1 MMNINTNEISSLEST
16 LESPKKTTPNN
27 DINNNKKNIFTV
39 HYEDEQQKFELNK
52 KKNNRRHK
60 NKKRNRFT
68 KLKKKNYFNE
78 PNIKYKNNEINLLD
92 FDLLLKDIIEPKIEK
107 SPSLKKSKNKSIKKL
122 LHKKRKFGSKTK
134 KNTINKSKYI
144 LFYY

>member
-27 DINNNKKNIFTV
+27 NINNKKNIFTV

-52 KKNNRRHK
+52 KKNNRKHK

-107 SPSLKKSKNKSIKKL
+107 SPSLKKSKNKPIKKL
-122 LHKKRKFGSKTK
+122 LHKKRKLCSKAK
-134 KNTINKSKYI
+134 KNKINKSKYI